1 MQIKKKT
8 EGIMVKLKGSLGTQ
22 SLKTRKKTER
32 KDRKTRGTVLRAT
45 FEEKEETGGGYHI

>member
-1 MQIKKKT
+1 MQIKKTRRDNGKT
-8 EGIMVKLKGSLGTQ
+8 EGLSQ
-22 SLKTRKKTER
+22 HAEFKTRKTTER